1 MKGTNKLVPLHYKK
15 KKEPLFQLK
24 QKNMKKLIFTLLFF
38 FIGINCFANPI
49 DDLQGEWNRII
60 STEDKDTLVNRAL
73 TFSKDSLIIDDMYEG
88 FGYTYKINNDI
99 IEVYNLKD
107 FPFGFSKADFYIKLL
122 SDIGDDNLTIVFI
135 DRVTGEEGKRC
146 TYIKT
151 KD

>member
-1 MKGTNKLVPLHYKK
+1 MQGEIK
-15 KKEPLFQLK
+15 
-24 QKNMKKLIFTLLFF
+24 
-38 FIGINCFANPI
+38 
-49 DDLQGEWNRII
+49 DLQGKWKLI
-60 STEDKDTLVNRAL
+60 STEKDSFNRVL
-73 TFSKDSLIIDDMYEG
+73 TFSKDSLFIDNDIED

-107 FPFGFSKADFYIKLL
+107 SPFGFSMADFYIKLL
-122 SDIGDDNLTIVFI
+122 SNIGDDNLTIVFI

>member
-15 KKEPLFQLK
+15 KKETLFQLK

-49 DDLQGEWNRII
+49 DDLQGEWKLISNEKDSFNR
-60 STEDKDTLVNRAL
+60 VL
-73 TFSKDSLIIDDMYEG
+73 TFSKDSLFIDNNIEG

-107 FPFGFSKADFYIKLL
+107 SPFGFSMADFYIKLL

-146 TYIKT
+146 AYKMIKQ
-151 KD
+151 

>member
-1 MKGTNKLVPLHYKK
+1 
-15 KKEPLFQLK
+15 
-24 QKNMKKLIFTLLFF
+24 MKKLILTLLFF

-49 DDLQGEWNRII
+49 DDLQGEIKDLQGKWKLI
-60 STEDKDTLVNRAL
+60 STEKDSFNRVL
-73 TFSKDSLIIDDMYEG
+73 TFSKDSLFIDNDIED

-107 FPFGFSKADFYIKLL
+107 SPFGFSMADFYIKLL
-122 SDIGDDNLTIVFI
+122 SNIGDDNLTIVFI